1 MRSCSWRTFLSS
13 IFVSL
18 HSLARI
24 LVRSCCP
31 DIPSP
36 LKCSCSP
43 GRYSWQ
49 NQKKALDGF
58 LGARGSTSDFL
69 FLVPPLPLVLV
80 VFFLG
85 ADMPV
90 VVDGLVLGLACD
102 VSWGRTVLA
111 MVTYWVT
118 VETLVED
125 ATVEVTETCL
135 TWCLTN
141 QIKSHDLVTRVIVIE
156 NPNVMTR

>member
-1 MRSCSWRTFLSS
+1 MRSWVGPGKVILALASFGRGRNQSMKYLANVYTFLSS

-31 DIPSP
+31 AIPSP

-69 FLVPPLPLVLV
+69 FLVLPDSFLALPPAAVLV
-80 VFFLG
+80 VFFCLG
-85 ADMPV
+85 ADVPV
-90 VVDGLVLGLACD
+90 VADGLVLGLACD
-102 VSWGRTVLA
+102 ISWGRTVLA
-111 MVTYWVT
+111 MAV
-118 VETLVED
+118 
-125 ATVEVTETCL
+125 C
-135 TWCLTN
+135 
-141 QIKSHDLVTRVIVIE
+141 
-156 NPNVMTR
+156 